1 MWREYVKME
10 LNFVESLRRRWSV
23 LGINVKGKGK
33 EASPVKSKRRHAQ
46 GSEDESGLE
55 NENNVEA
62 DVMEVDALEEEV
74 EEDEAARKQIMD
86 GAIVKAVI
94 SNAAQGALL
103 PRRLTPPR
111 MS

>member
-1 MWREYVKME
+1 ME

-23 LGINVKGKGK
+23 LGIDVKGKGK
-33 EASPVKSKRRHAQ
+33 EASSAKSKRRSAQ
-46 GSEDESGLE
+46 GSEDESELDDD
-55 NENNVEA
+55 NHVEA
-62 DVMEVDALEEEV
+62 DDMDVDARDEEL

-103 PRRLTPPR
+103 LRRLTSPW

>member
-1 MWREYVKME
+1 MKME
-10 LNFVESLRRRWSV
+10 LNFVESLRRRWTV
-23 LGINVKGKGK
+23 LGIDVKGKGK
-33 EASPVKSKRRHAQ
+33 EVAPTKSKRRNAQ

-55 NENNVEA
+55 DENIVEA
-62 DVMEVDALEEEV
+62 DAMEVDAREEI

-103 PRRLTPPR
+103 LRRLAALR